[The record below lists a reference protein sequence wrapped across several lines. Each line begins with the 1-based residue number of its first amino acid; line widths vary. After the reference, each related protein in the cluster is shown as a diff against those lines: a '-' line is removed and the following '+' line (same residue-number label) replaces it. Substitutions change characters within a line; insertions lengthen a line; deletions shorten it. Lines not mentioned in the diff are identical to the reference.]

1 MKRSYSLEEKLCAI
15 GFVFQGESARSVSRR
30 FHLGHHILYEW
41 LESYKLQGVDGL
53 KSHGHKK
60 KRLSYEE
67 KCKIVRE
74 HLVESVSLTDLRV
87 KYGIGKTT
95 INRWCRIV
103 ESQGYKALND
113 IQKRGRPPKDMG
125 RPKKKKPEE
134 MTELERL
141 RYENECLRTENALLK
156 KVRALVEERNAHLR
170 ETGQKPSKN

>member
-74 HLVESVSLTDLRV
+74 YKESNLTLYQLSV
-87 KYGIGKTT
+87 KYDISNST
-95 INRWCRIV
+95 ISVWV
-103 ESQGYKALND
+103 KDHGVGSND
-113 IQKRGRPPKDMG
+113 HFSR
-125 RPKKKKPEE
+125 
-134 MTELERL
+134 
-141 RYENECLRTENALLK
+141 
-156 KVRALVEERNAHLR
+156 
-170 ETGQKPSKN
+170 